1 MLFRSGLTAGDKIHV
16 VDRVALGDP
25 LLARLPSKYNP
36 TWRVAHLYRQIPEG
50 YLETVES
57 GINQIADP
65 QLAEYYDVLHNII
78 SGDLFSWERMEQI
91 VKMNLGMY
99 DHLIDVER
107 YRQKAGEIMSEEEM
121 QRIINPGE
129 AWDNPNAWILDESG
143 TSIHL
148 DQLAHAKTVS
158 FLADNNDSYKI
169 VLSKN
174 EQILYEQST
183 EPIDGDGM
191 QPREV
196 KVPDDISSQGFD
208 TITVIPFGG
217 DQKYS
222 IGYLQY

>member
-1 MLFRSGLTAGDKIHV
+1 
-16 VDRVALGDP
+16 
-25 LLARLPSKYNP
+25 
-36 TWRVAHLYRQIPEG
+36 
-50 YLETVES
+50 
-57 GINQIADP
+57 
-65 QLAEYYDVLHNII
+65 
-78 SGDLFSWERMEQI
+78 
-91 VKMNLGMY
+91 MY

>member
-1 MLFRSGLTAGDKIHV
+1 
-16 VDRVALGDP
+16 
-25 LLARLPSKYNP
+25 
-36 TWRVAHLYRQIPEG
+36 
-50 YLETVES
+50 
-57 GINQIADP
+57 
-65 QLAEYYDVLHNII
+65 
-78 SGDLFSWERMEQI
+78 
-91 VKMNLGMY
+91 
-99 DHLIDVER
+99 
-107 YRQKAGEIMSEEEM
+107 M